1 VLTPQECDSLFA
13 TIRRMADEGR
23 TVIFISHKLHEVK
36 AVSDRITVLR
46 AGKAIATV
54 PTAEATPRSIAS
66 LMVGREIETVSR
78 RPDAERGEAV
88 LEVDD
93 LWADGDRGA
102 PAVRGVSLSLRRGE
116 VVAVAGVA
124 GNGQRELAE
133 TLTGMRPPSRG
144 SIAVAGRTLRGGD
157 PREAIRAGVAH
168 VPEDRLGTGVAP
180 NLSISDNVSLKSY
193 RAHGPLLRLRRMRE
207 LAAELIERYQVRAP
221 GPQTEA
227 RKLSGGNL
235 QKVVLAR
242 EFSGEPKV
250 LIAASPTRGLDV
262 SAIETVHTYLLEAA
276 ERGVAVLLISEDL
289 DEILALADR
298 VVVMYEG
305 AVTEAPRRDDVEQIG
320 LLMAGAG
327 E

>member
-1 VLTPQECDSLFA
+1 
-13 TIRRMADEGR
+13 MADEGR
-23 TVIFISHKLHEVK
+23 TVIFISHKLHEVT

-46 AGKAIATV
+46 AGRAVATV
-54 PTAEATPRSIAS
+54 PTREATPRSIAA
-66 LMVGREIETVSR
+66 LMVGREVETVRR
-78 RPDAERGEAV
+78 RPDADRGEPV
-88 LEVDD
+88 LEVED
-93 LWADGDRGA
+93 LWAEGDRGSA
-102 PAVRGVSLSLRRGE
+102 AVRGISLMLRRGE

-133 TLTGMRPPSRG
+133 TISGMRAPTQG
-144 SIAVAGRTLRGGD
+144 SIAVAGRELHGGD
-157 PREAIRAGVAH
+157 PREAIRAGIAH

-180 NLSISDNVSLKSY
+180 NLSIAENVSLKAY
-193 RAHGPLLRLRRMRE
+193 RSHGPLLRLKRMRD
-207 LAAELIERYQVRAP
+207 LAIDVIERYQVRAP
-221 GPQTEA
+221 GPTTEA

-242 EFSGEPKV
+242 EFAGEPKV

-320 LLMAGAG
+320 LLMAGAKG
-327 E
+327 